1 MAKEGNAKELLLAV
15 LEQIDGFR
23 CSASYVLNSSKFI
36 SFSLSICSLTER
48 DIYSGH
54 PPLPGGGFLS
64 KLKNRKNLKEDLKK
78 GRGKGE
84 KEEKRK
90 RMVKHTLKYLYEA

>member
-23 CSASYVLNSSKFI
+23 CSASYVLNTSKFI

-78 GRGKGE
+78 GREKKKKGK
-84 KEEKRK
+84 
-90 RMVKHTLKYLYEA
+90 MIKHTLKYLPEA